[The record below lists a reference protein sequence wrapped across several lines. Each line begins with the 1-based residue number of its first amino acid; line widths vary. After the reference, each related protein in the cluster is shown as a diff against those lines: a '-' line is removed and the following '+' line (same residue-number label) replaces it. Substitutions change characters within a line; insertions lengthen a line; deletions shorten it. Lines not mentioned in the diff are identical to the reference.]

1 MVNIEKAVAQAEKR
15 IKYNNQYI
23 RDTYDR
29 VNVLLPKGTKDRI
42 QKSGE
47 TMNSFVNRLVE
58 AELERMG
65 L

>member
-1 MVNIEKAVAQAEKR
+1 MVNVEKAIAQAEKR
-15 IKYNNQYI
+15 SRYANQYA
-23 RDTYDR
+23 RETYDR
-29 VNVLLPKGTKDRI
+29 INVLLPKGTKDRI

>member
-1 MVNIEKAVAQAEKR
+1 MVNVEKAVAQAEKR

-47 TMNSFVNRLVE
+47 KMNSFVNRLVE
-58 AELERMG
+58 DELERMG